1 MNVRLTQI
9 TPQDYDPMSNTSYSQ
24 LENLFNRIYQL
35 QHLASIGHWDM
46 ATMMPAGSS
55 HARGE
60 ALAEV
65 SVIIN
70 ELISDTS
77 TGDLIQNAQQ
87 HKSQLSSWQQ
97 ANLREMHRLWLN
109 ASSISSELVKAKALA
124 GSECEHAWR
133 TLRADNNWQ
142 DFQPLLQKVIKLTIE
157 ESQQRADAVSL
168 SPYDA
173 LLNLYEPG
181 QNSAA
186 IDVIFAQLV
195 EFLPDFIQQV
205 VEQQA
210 GDTVIKPAGPF
221 PVEAQRELGL
231 ALMKKI
237 GFNFDQGRL
246 DVSHHPFCGGV
257 AEDVMIT
264 TRYAEDD
271 FSESLMGVLH
281 ETGHAKYEQGLPEDW
296 LNQPVGSARGMGIHE
311 SQSLFQEMQI
321 ARGQPFLKFAAPI
334 IQHYLVNELANEQ
347 TDSRCWSADNLYQ
360 LNNRVKADFIRVN
373 ADEVTYPL
381 HVILRYDIEKLLIN
395 EKLSVSDLPE
405 IWDAKMQQYLGLSTA
420 GNYKDGCMQDIHW
433 TDGSLGYFPTYTL
446 GAMNAAQLYHAA
458 NKEIPDLSRQISNGE
473 FTDLNQWQKD
483 KIWSQGSFYAID
495 DLMIYATGEKLNP
508 RYFIDHLKNRFM

>member
-1 MNVRLTQI
+1 
-9 TPQDYDPMSNTSYSQ
+9 MSSKSYTQ

-55 HARGE
+55 RARGE

-77 TGDLIQNAQQ
+77 TGDLIQSAQQ
-87 HKSQLSSWQQ
+87 HKSQLSDWQQ
-97 ANLREMHRLWLN
+97 ANLREMQRLWLN
-109 ASSISSELVKAKALA
+109 ATSITSELVKAKALA

-142 DFQPLLQKVIKLTIE
+142 DFQPLLEQVIKLTIE
-157 ESQQRADAVSL
+157 ESQQRAEATSL

-181 QNSAA
+181 QTSAA

-195 EFLPDFIQQV
+195 EFLPAFIQQV
-205 VEQQA
+205 VAKQA
-210 GDTVIKPAGPF
+210 GDSVIQPKGPF

-231 ALMKKI
+231 TLMKKI
-237 GFNFDQGRL
+237 GFNFEQGRL

-257 AEDVMIT
+257 AEDVRIT
-264 TRYAEDD
+264 TRYSEDD

-281 ETGHAKYEQGLPEDW
+281 ETGHAKYEQGLPTDW
-296 LNQPVGSARGMGIHE
+296 LNQPVGAARGMGIHE

-321 ARGQPFLKFAAPI
+321 ARSQSFLKFAAPI
-334 IQHYLVNELANEQ
+334 IQQLLGNEQ
-347 TDSRCWSADNLYQ
+347 MDSRCWSAENLYQ
-360 LNNRVKADFIRVN
+360 LNNRVKPDFIRVN

-395 EKLSVSDLPE
+395 EKLVVSDLPE
-405 IWDAKMQQYLGLSTA
+405 IWDEKMQQYLGLSTA

-458 NKEIPDLSRQISNGE
+458 HKAIPDLSRQISNGE
-473 FTDLNQWQKD
+473 FNNLNQWQKD
-483 KIWSQGSFYAID
+483 KIWSQGSYYAID
-495 DLMIYATGEKLNP
+495 DLMIHATGEALNTN
-508 RYFIDHLKNRFM
+508 YFIDHLKTRFLP